1 MNNPLTKEELA
12 ARLNGREIGAEA
24 TPQDALQAK
33 NAGLVIVYGASDDL
47 MELEGAITDEVDC
60 YEGGAALLHRGGLLD
75 SHEECDCKFCGY
87 EKLSK
92 ACAEIEAVWNDKD
105 GYAWSYQTTIPHA
118 AFDIL
123 EDGEKYCRGIVFN
136 LADLPVVVW
145 P

>member
-12 ARLNGREIGAEA
+12 ARLNGREIGAEV

-47 MELEGAITDEVDC
+47 MEFEGAFTDEADV
-60 YEGGAALLHRGGLLD
+60 YQGRTIGVHRGGALEP
-75 SHEECDCKFCGY
+75 HIECTCKFCGY
-87 EKLSK
+87 GKLAD
-92 ACAEIEAVWNDKD
+92 ACFKIEAVWHQ
-105 GYAWSYQTTIPHA
+105 GAYAWTYRTNLPHA
-118 AFDIL
+118 TFDIL

-136 LADLPVVVW
+136 LTDLPVVTW